1 MVLTKNI
8 FFGYLRQQLGT
19 MRSAIHLAR
28 LTLGGGMWGR
38 MSSSSESD
46 SISIPLETAQPGK
59 GPCMAGFLAAGPDR
73 KSSSITMSGHSAY
86 DLSSR
91 FRLER
96 RGASRRSLSEG
107 DDFLKN

>member
-8 FFGYLRQQLGT
+8 FFRLFETATWDYDYE
-19 MRSAIHLAR
+19 IHLAR